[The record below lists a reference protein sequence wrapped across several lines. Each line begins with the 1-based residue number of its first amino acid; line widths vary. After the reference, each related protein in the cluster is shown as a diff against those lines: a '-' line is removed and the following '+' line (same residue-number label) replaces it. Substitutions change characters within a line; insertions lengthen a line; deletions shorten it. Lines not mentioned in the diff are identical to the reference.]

1 MLAHA
6 SSDDVS
12 CWPVIEFELPPLLD
26 VADVLD
32 EDDELDVEF
41 EDPEA
46 AAGEDAE
53 DPPPP
58 PPPPPPQP
66 ASEQISKAIRSIF
79 VICNPKFTT
88 E

>member
-6 SSDDVS
+6 FSEDAS
-12 CWPVIEFELPPLLD
+12 CWLVVEFELLPLLD
-26 VADVLD
+26 DADVLD
-32 EDDELDVEF
+32 EDDELDAEF

-58 PPPPPPQP
+58 PPPQP
-66 ASEQISKAIRSIF
+66 ASEQIIKAIKSIF
-79 VICNPKFTT
+79 DICNPKFSS

>member
-32 EDDELDVEF
+32 VDEDDELDVEF

-58 PPPPPPQP
+58 PPPQP
-66 ASEQISKAIRSIF
+66 ASEQISKAIKSIF
-79 VICNPKFTT
+79 DICNPKFTS

>member
-58 PPPPPPQP
+58 PP
-66 ASEQISKAIRSIF
+66 ASEQISKAIKSIF
-79 VICNPKFTT
+79 NICNPKFTS

>member
-6 SSDDVS
+6 FSDDAS
-12 CWPVIEFELPPLLD
+12 CWLVVVFELLPLLD
-26 VADVLD
+26 DADVLN
-32 EDDELDVEF
+32 EDDELDAEF

-46 AAGEDAE
+46 ATGEDAE
-53 DPPPP
+53 DP

-66 ASEQISKAIRSIF
+66 ASEQISKAIKSIF
-79 VICNPKFTT
+79 DICNPKFSS

>member
-12 CWPVIEFELPPLLD
+12 CWPVIEFELLPLLD

-58 PPPPPPQP
+58 PP
-66 ASEQISKAIRSIF
+66 ASGQIGKAIKSIF
-79 VICNPKFTT
+79 DICNPKFTS

>member
-1 MLAHA
+1 VLAHA

-12 CWPVIEFELPPLLD
+12 CWPVIGFELPPLLD

-32 EDDELDVEF
+32 VDEDDELDVEF
-41 EDPEA
+41 EDPDA

-53 DPPPP
+53 DP

-66 ASEQISKAIRSIF
+66 ASEQISKAIKSIF
-79 VICNPKFTT
+79 AICNPKFSS